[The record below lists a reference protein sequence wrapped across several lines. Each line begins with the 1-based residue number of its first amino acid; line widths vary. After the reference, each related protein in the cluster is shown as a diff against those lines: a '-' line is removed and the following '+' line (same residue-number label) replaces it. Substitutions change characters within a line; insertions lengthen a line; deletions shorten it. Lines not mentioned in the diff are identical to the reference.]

1 MAGSD
6 RPLDTYADAAS
17 VRKAILARYACRLHV
32 ALILGVC
39 FVVGLLVTK
48 ALLVAGVHTMWIRY
62 SLALVAGYLM
72 FLLGVRIW
80 LRLAGFTRPLL
91 PSRRRSYLPDFDV
104 GDIGGSGGGSVRVP
118 VFRG

>member
-17 VRKAILARYACRLHV
+17 VRKAIVARYACRLHV

-48 ALLVAGVHTMWIRY
+48 ALLIAGVHAMWIRY
-62 SLALVAGYLM
+62 SVALVAAYLV

-80 LRLAGFTRPLL
+80 LRLAGFDRPVL
-91 PSRRRSYLPDFDV
+91 PSRRRSYIPDVDL
-104 GDIGGSGGGSVRVP
+104 GDLSGGGGSLRVP
-118 VFRG
+118 